1 MIKKDKDGPF
11 VEVMGEKFYIES
23 ISETIDDILSLINNL
38 RQTEKITEKYDD
50 EELLEITRKKIL
62 YYIIII
68 KEIYEVYDY

>member
-62 YYIIII
+62 YYIIIL

>member
-38 RQTEKITEKYDD
+38 RKAEKFAEKYDD
-50 EELLEITRKKIL
+50 EELLEMTHKKIL
-62 YYIIII
+62 YYSIIL